1 MRNAQMVQGAPGRS
15 VEQGLGREYD
25 EVYRP
30 TLVRSGGSMAFQN
43 PPDATIKALLS
54 RSQTVA
60 VVGCSPDP
68 TRDSHHIAQ
77 LLRARGHRVI
87 PVNPGHQTLLGET
100 CYASLR
106 DIPEPVDMVDIF
118 RRSEHVA
125 PIVDDAIEVGAKIVW
140 MQLGVIDE
148 RSAEKAQQAGLTV
161 VMDRCPAIEYRR
173 LF

>member
-1 MRNAQMVQGAPGRS
+1 
-15 VEQGLGREYD
+15 
-25 EVYRP
+25 
-30 TLVRSGGSMAFQN
+30 MAFHN
-43 PPDATIKALLS
+43 PTDETIKAVLAAP
-54 RSQTVA
+54 QTVA

-68 TRDSHHIAQ
+68 ERDSHRIAK
-77 LLRARGHRVI
+77 LLKARGHRVI
-87 PVNPGHQTLLGET
+87 PVNPGHQAILGET

-106 DIPEPVDMVDIF
+106 DIPEQVDMVDIF

-125 PIVDDAIEVGAKIVW
+125 PIVDEAIEVGAKVVW

-148 RSAEKAQQAGLTV
+148 RAAAKAQSAGLTV